1 LLLEEDP
8 LLDPPELLDEVE
20 VVDVSFLHE
29 KSIEA
34 IAKSKIEF
42 FIVLKFYSRKY
53 NLSKRLSKIILYFY

>member
-1 LLLEEDP
+1 LLPEEDP
-8 LLDPPELLDEVE
+8 LLDPPELLDELE

-29 KSIEA
+29 KSIVA

-53 NLSKRLSKIILYFY
+53 KLSKRLLKRIRYCY